1 MVPLKIALRGKNNEF
16 TEAIL
21 TAFRQQLPED
31 EMIFWLIGERAPA
44 ADCEAVLV
52 IGTMGADEM
61 DQLPE
66 LALIQTISDGYDAVD
81 VDAATERG
89 IWVSYSPVQET
100 GNADSVAQYAVLLI
114 LAAARRLGVA
124 LRSMSDSL
132 ESRPML
138 NQSTIGMAVCIVGWG
153 SIGQRVG
160 SLLQPFGVTL
170 SAADRKPE
178 IIPAGVKA
186 FPLEKL
192 DDALG
197 QADVTV
203 VCLRG
208 TQENRHLFNA
218 GRFAAMKQGAMLV
231 NVARGTLVDE
241 TALIAAVQSGHLG
254 GAGLD
259 VQEHEP
265 VKPGDPILDVPEIF
279 VTPHIAGFTTQT
291 LHGSVRYGTQVLEKY
306 RAGKKF
312 KSILNDPKQPR
323 TQLN

>member
-89 IWVSYSPVQET
+89 IWVSYSPGQET

-138 NQSTIGMAVCIVGWG
+138 NQSTIGMADRFCNRSESHSAPPTANRRSSRRG
-153 SIGQRVG
+153 S
-160 SLLQPFGVTL
+160 
-170 SAADRKPE
+170 
-178 IIPAGVKA
+178 
-186 FPLEKL
+186 KL
-192 DDALG
+192 FRWRSS
-197 QADVTV
+197 T
-203 VCLRG
+203 
-208 TQENRHLFNA
+208 THL
-218 GRFAAMKQGAMLV
+218 
-231 NVARGTLVDE
+231 AR
-241 TALIAAVQSGHLG
+241 
-254 GAGLD
+254 
-259 VQEHEP
+259 
-265 VKPGDPILDVPEIF
+265 
-279 VTPHIAGFTTQT
+279 
-291 LHGSVRYGTQVLEKY
+291 
-306 RAGKKF
+306 
-312 KSILNDPKQPR
+312 R
-323 TQLN
+323 T